1 VACVTGV
8 PRGPV
13 STGELVRVTPSGNDG
28 GSSRGILYEINQQYL
43 RSKYKFKEG
52 APLKE
57 YLRQRVPNL
66 GETCTLWEVLTWLKE
81 IIRDNL
87 LFDEKTHL

>member
-1 VACVTGV
+1 M
-8 PRGPV
+8 
-13 STGELVRVTPSGNDG
+13 RVTPSGSSG

-66 GETCTLWEVLTWLKE
+66 GDTCTLWEVLTSLKE
-81 IIRDNL
+81 II
-87 LFDEKTHL
+87 

>member
-1 VACVTGV
+1 VT
-8 PRGPV
+8 
-13 STGELVRVTPSGNDG
+13 SSGNDG

-43 RSKYKFKEG
+43 RSRYKFKEG

-66 GETCTLWEVLTWLKE
+66 GETFTLWEVLTWLKE
-81 IIRDNL
+81 IIRGEQPIHDSWRQR
-87 LFDEKTHL
+87 